1 MKKTSKKPPY
11 IPANL
16 EQAIYLEAVRLRREL
31 ERHNA
36 LSAMILVRM
45 SAIGSEAQAKKR
57 GAK

>member
-1 MKKTSKKPPY
+1 MKKPSQKKPY

-16 EQAIYLEAVRLRREL
+16 EEAIYLEAVRLRREL

-36 LSAMILVRM
+36 LNA
-45 SAIGSEAQAKKR
+45 AIFMQLSKVADQAQAEKG